1 MLFLTQ
7 GHPLSLLLPCLLAFL
22 VQSQDTFAGSQRGPA
37 GACAA
42 REQHRG
48 WRSESGTGAPAQDDL
63 GLAGTDKLTEQ
74 GLGRISRSHK
84 DVRGSVLMLN
94 PALMYFL

>member
-1 MLFLTQ
+1 MLAA
-7 GHPLSLLLPCLLAFL
+7 SVA
-22 VQSQDTFAGSQRGPA
+22 AA

-74 GLGRISRSHK
+74 GLGRVSRSHK
-84 DVRGSVLMLN
+84 DVRGSVFMLN